1 MAPERSEY
9 QKDLIRRY
17 YERRGDI
24 MVQKLA
30 ELVTE
35 IYLCQTPKRLNQLWE
50 RARKAMANLQMEQA
64 VIDDVVTR
72 RDVKLLAEIVGANL

>member
-1 MAPERSEY
+1 MSDFSKH
-9 QKDLIRRY
+9 QQDLIRRY

-35 IYLCQTPKRLNQLWE
+35 IYLCGTPKKLDQLWG
-50 RARKAMANLQMEQA
+50 RARKAMANLKMEPA
-64 VIDDVVTR
+64 VIDDIVTR
-72 RDVKLLAEIVGANL
+72 RDVKLLAEIVGASQ